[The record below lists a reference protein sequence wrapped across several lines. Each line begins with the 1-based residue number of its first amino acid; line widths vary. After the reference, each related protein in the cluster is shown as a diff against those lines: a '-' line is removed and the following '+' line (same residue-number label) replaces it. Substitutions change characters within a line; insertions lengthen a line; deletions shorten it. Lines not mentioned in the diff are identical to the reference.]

1 MPTTTPILDAQTL
14 RWLPW
19 VVAIAFFMQSLDGT
33 ILNTALPSMA
43 HSLSEDP
50 LRMQSVIIA
59 YMLTIA
65 LLIPASGWLA
75 DRFGIKQIFFSAV
88 LLFSFGSLLCAL
100 SWSLNLL
107 VGARVIQGLGGALML
122 PIGRLIVLR
131 AYPRSELV
139 RIMGFIT
146 VPGLLGPLLGPT
158 LGGWMVQYLSWHWI
172 FLINIPVGLAGCYA
186 IKRFIPDLQ
195 GGGRTRFDGVGFVL
209 FGAAMVLITI
219 ALEGLGELHLSH
231 LRVVLLLFGG
241 MGCLAAYWLRA
252 GHTDAPLFSPSLF
265 RTRTFAVGI
274 LGNLFARLG
283 SGALPF
289 LVPLLLQVG
298 MGYSPAEAGMS
309 MLPLAASAMIAK
321 SLARWLIER
330 LGYRI
335 ILTGNTLLLGI
346 LLASVALVGAE
357 TPYWALLTLLA
368 CLGAVNSL
376 QFTAMNTVTLID
388 LDDASAA
395 SGNSLLSVVAQLSL
409 SFGVACAAALL
420 GGFTDQ
426 VATGEVSSVLGAFQ
440 LTFLSV
446 GVLAMF
452 AAGIF
457 LQLPSKTTAKE
468 ATQPARQPA
477 DVEH

>member
-1 MPTTTPILDAQTL
+1 MQNSAAPIMDEKTL
-14 RWLPW
+14 RWMPW
-19 VVAIAFFMQSLDGT
+19 VIAIAFFMQSLDGT

-43 HSLSEDP
+43 RSLAEDP
-50 LRMQSVIIA
+50 LRMQSVVIA

-65 LLIPASGWLA
+65 LLIPASGWIA
-75 DRFGIKQIFFSAV
+75 DRFGIKRIFFSAI

-100 SWSLNLL
+100 SWSLNVL
-107 VGARVIQGLGGALML
+107 VAARVIQGLGGALML

-158 LGGWMVQYLSWHWI
+158 LGGWMVEYLSWHWI
-172 FLINIPVGLAGCYA
+172 FLINIPVGILGCYA
-186 IKRFIPDLQ
+186 VKHFIPDLP
-195 GGGRTRFDGVGFVL
+195 GGGRTRFDGVGFIL
-209 FGAAMVLITI
+209 FGAAMILITI
-219 ALEGLGELHLSH
+219 ALEGLGELHLPH
-231 LRVVLLLFGG
+231 MRVVLLLFAG

-252 GHTDAPLFSPSLF
+252 GHIESPLFAPSLF

-274 LGNLFARLG
+274 MGNLFARLG

-289 LVPLLLQVG
+289 LVPLLLQVAL
-298 MGYSPAEAGMS
+298 GYSPSQAGMS
-309 MLPLAASAMIAK
+309 MLPLAAAGMFAK
-321 SLARWLIER
+321 TVARWLIER
-330 LGYRI
+330 LGYRV

-346 LLASVALVGAE
+346 LLASLALVDVQ
-357 TPYWALLTLLA
+357 TPYWVLLVHLGL
-368 CLGAVNSL
+368 LGAVNSL

-409 SFGVACAAALL
+409 SLGVASAAALL
-420 GGFTDQ
+420 GGFSEE
-426 VATGEVSSVLGAFQ
+426 VATGEVSSMLGAFQ

-457 LQLPSKTTAKE
+457 LQLPAKE
-468 ATQPARQPA
+468 PRIAKA
-477 DVEH
+477 

>member
-1 MPTTTPILDAQTL
+1 MANSATHVLDEKTL
-14 RWLPW
+14 RWMPW
-19 VVAIAFFMQSLDGT
+19 VIAIAFFMQSLDGT

-43 HSLSEDP
+43 HSLAEDP
-50 LRMQSVIIA
+50 LRMQSVVIA

-65 LLIPASGWLA
+65 LLIPASGWIA
-75 DRFGIKQIFFSAV
+75 DRFGIKRIFFSAI

-100 SWSLNLL
+100 SNSLSML
-107 VGARVIQGLGGALML
+107 VGARVIQGLGGALMV

-131 AYPRSELV
+131 VYPRSELV

-146 VPGLLGPLLGPT
+146 VPGLVGPLLGPT
-158 LGGWMVQYLSWHWI
+158 LGGWMVEYLSWHWI
-172 FLINIPVGLAGCYA
+172 FLLNIPVGIIGCYA
-186 IKRFIPDLQ
+186 VKHFIPDIP

-219 ALEGLGELHLSH
+219 ALEGLGELHLPH
-231 LRVVLLLFGG
+231 MRVVLLLFAG

-252 GHTDAPLFSPSLF
+252 GHIDAPLFAPSLF

-274 LGNLFARLG
+274 MGNLFARLG

-289 LVPLLLQVG
+289 LVPLLLQVAL
-298 MGYSPAEAGMS
+298 GYSPSQAGMS
-309 MLPLAASAMIAK
+309 MLPLAAAGMFAK
-321 SLARWLIER
+321 TVARWLIEH
-330 LGYRI
+330 LGYRN

-346 LLASVALVGAE
+346 LLASLALVDVQ
-357 TPYWALLTLLA
+357 TPYWVLLVHLGL
-368 CLGAVNSL
+368 LGAVNSL

-409 SFGVACAAALL
+409 SLGVASAAALL
-420 GGFTDQ
+420 GGFSEEVT
-426 VATGEVSSVLGAFQ
+426 TGEVSSVLGAFQ
-440 LTFLSV
+440 MTFLSV

-457 LQLPSKTTAKE
+457 LQLPAGEGRKK
-468 ATQPARQPA
+468 
-477 DVEH
+477 V